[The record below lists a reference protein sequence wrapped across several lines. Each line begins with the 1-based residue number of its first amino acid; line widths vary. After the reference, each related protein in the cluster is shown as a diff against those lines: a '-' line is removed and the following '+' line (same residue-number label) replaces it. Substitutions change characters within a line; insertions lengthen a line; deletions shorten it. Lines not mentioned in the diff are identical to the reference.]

1 MQLCRGLGLS
11 RTRINDHIH
20 SQRCTI
26 YKSHWT
32 SLGKIMHGRD
42 MEFTS
47 LGACMPALPWL
58 CTYGSQMVHQNRA
71 HLAFFFPSPVAA
83 FSLQSRT
90 KRVELLKIIS
100 TVKIWSKYPL
110 IISTCSYYDCH
121 IYIILYKP
129 SSWKLHILVEQSV
142 LGSLAHFIMTHLAI
156 GIEQFS
162 PICYATIQ
170 KYSFDW
176 IGPS

>member
-71 HLAFFFPSPVAA
+71 HLPIFFFSSCPC
-83 FSLQSRT
+83 SLQSI
-90 KRVELLKIIS
+90 KPIMS

-121 IYIILYKP
+121 IYIILYKL

-142 LGSLAHFIMTHLAI
+142 LGSLAHFIMTHF

-176 IGPS
+176 IGLS